1 MEQEIANWIAEQTIM
16 WGSIAGAISAIIALA
31 VKQFKPIRERKQK
44 EKAELAAYRK
54 GVKET
59 LDSFTTKITELSE
72 KMDNYEKDVIYQQR
86 YDLKMAH
93 ARFMR
98 QGWCTEE
105 EKAAYLDMYDYY
117 KIDRNRNS
125 LADSYKSDVLSL
137 PNCPDEEV

>member
-1 MEQEIANWIAEQTIM
+1 MEQEVANWIAEQTIM

-54 GVKET
+54 GIKEA

-72 KMDNYEKDVIYQQR
+72 KMDNYEKDMIYQQR